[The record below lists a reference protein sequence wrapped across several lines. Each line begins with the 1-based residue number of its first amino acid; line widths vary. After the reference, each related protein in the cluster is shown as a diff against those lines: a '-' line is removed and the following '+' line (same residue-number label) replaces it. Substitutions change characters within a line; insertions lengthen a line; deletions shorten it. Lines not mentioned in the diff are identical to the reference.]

1 MDITIRKNE
10 HCVIGL
16 PRCDYVF
23 SSTRSCF
30 IAYGFDESNLEM
42 SLLRKIL
49 QEKGINLWKL
59 AAALLQV
66 RVRIAQKFVQRSLR
80 RSSVLCC

>member
-42 SLLRKIL
+42 SLLRKLL
-49 QEKGINLWKL
+49 QEKGVQPVEAGGSL
-59 AAALLQV
+59 APG
-66 RVRIAQKFVQRSLR
+66 RVRIALKFVQRSLR
-80 RSSVLCC
+80 RSSVLSC